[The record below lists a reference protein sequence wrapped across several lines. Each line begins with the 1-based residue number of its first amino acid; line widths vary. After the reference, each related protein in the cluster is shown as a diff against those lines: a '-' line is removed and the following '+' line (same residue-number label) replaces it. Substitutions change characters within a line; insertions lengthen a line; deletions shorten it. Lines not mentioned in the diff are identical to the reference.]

1 MTIDYKWI
9 FYVENDNTSCYVVM
23 KPYSLINKQMIRKE
37 ETVEKKKMN
46 RIITICVDCIQVYGE
61 IIS

>member
-9 FYVENDNTSCYVVM
+9 FYVENDNTSYVVM

-37 ETVEKKKMN
+37 ETVKKKKN
-46 RIITICVDCIQVYGE
+46 E
-61 IIS
+61 